1 VVLVLLLFFGCIRAA
16 LIVAATIPFSLLV
29 AFLLM
34 KLTGVPANLLSL
46 GAIDFGIIVNGAIG
60 GVESVLR
67 RREERAGLP
76 LTPGLAFATYRR
88 AGSLRRNR
96 AFSALQRGYART
108 LEIAGAHSELV
119 LKVYADDLRGAD
131 VVLHS
136 VTKFINGHADV
147 VGGVL
152 VAVNER
158 IHRRLHEM
166 MVLAGCNMDPHQAF
180 LVRRGLKTLALR
192 LERAQESAARIAR
205 WIEARDEVAWKR
217 GRTS

>member
-1 VVLVLLLFFGCIRAA
+1 MVYVETPSNPMMQIADILA
-16 LIVAATIPFSLLV
+16 VADLAHAQGALLV
-29 AFLLM
+29 VDS
-34 KLTGVPANLLSL
+34 T
-46 GAIDFGIIVNGAIG
+46 
-60 GVESVLR
+60 
-67 RREERAGLP
+67 
-76 LTPGLAFATYRR
+76 FASPY
-88 AGSLRRNR
+88 
-96 AFSALQRGYART
+96 LQRPLA
-108 LEIAGAHSELV
+108 L
-119 LKVYADDLRGAD
+119 GAD

-152 VAVNER
+152 VARDER